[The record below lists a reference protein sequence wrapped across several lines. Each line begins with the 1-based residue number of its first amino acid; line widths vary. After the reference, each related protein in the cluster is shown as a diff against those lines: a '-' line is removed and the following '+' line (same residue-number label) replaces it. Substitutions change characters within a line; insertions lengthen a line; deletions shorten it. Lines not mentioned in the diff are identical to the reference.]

1 MRVKNGEFENNN
13 EKKVVVER
21 LRKNIHFKK
30 VYRHGKSL
38 ATNNIVLFFKKN
50 GDDKNYLGISI
61 NKKVGNS
68 VQRHRLKR
76 IYKEAFKKIKGNIE
90 EGYDFI
96 IVARR
101 GAGLISFH
109 EAVQDLLKLLSRGKL
124 LR

>member
-1 MRVKNGEFENNN
+1 MRIKNEEFENNN
-13 EKKVVVER
+13 EKKVVIGR
-21 LRKNIHFKK
+21 LRKNIHFQK

-38 ATNNIVLFFKKN
+38 ATKNIVLFFKKN

-68 VQRHRLKR
+68 VHRHRLKR
-76 IYKEAFKKIKGNIE
+76 IYKEAFRKIKGDIE

-101 GAGLISFH
+101 GAGQISFH
-109 EAVQDLLKLLSRGKL
+109 EAVQDLLKLFSRGKL